1 MIVRC
6 RTVRKPGVQQTAGIK
21 VLNIK
26 PQPINGCFQKPQFYQ
41 RCEYTSLNW
50 ATSITIKFTLLYFDF
65 FICSLFCWF
74 VLNSMTNNKNISLYW
89 KCQLIGWSAASLYWG
104 FVGYIGSNFSFVLA
118 IIHFIG
124 DLVMYIGLTHLFR
137 NFSKSHRWHLLQP
150 GKLLIRIIPST
161 VLLGVVFMFM
171 TIGKTY
177 LVRYVFEEGLSESFS
192 HYFNSQWLITFV
204 TGVRLMAIWV
214 LAYYLYHYAQ
224 REINATRESARL
236 ALIAKDAQL
245 DNLSAQLNPHFFFNS
260 LNNIKA
266 LVLEDP
272 QAARRAIDLLS
283 ELLRTSL
290 YKRDAALIS
299 LKDEIELV
307 NDYLELEKIRFEKRL
322 NTTIEIDDGL
332 LQKQVPPLSI
342 QTLVENAIKH
352 GISQRKD
359 GGTVTVKVT
368 EENGFLQTEVYNP
381 GKLNGINAKGLG
393 LKNLSERL
401 QLQFNGRASFEL
413 ISTGENSILAT
424 IKIPVS

>member
-1 MIVRC
+1 MRDK
-6 RTVRKPGVQQTAGIK
+6 RR
-21 VLNIK
+21 
-26 PQPINGCFQKPQFYQ
+26 
-41 RCEYTSLNW
+41 
-50 ATSITIKFTLLYFDF
+50 
-65 FICSLFCWF
+65 
-74 VLNSMTNNKNISLYW
+74 ISLYW

-104 FVGYIGSNFSFVLA
+104 YVGYIGSNFSFLLA
-118 IIHFIG
+118 VIHFAG

-137 NFSKSHRWHLLQP
+137 TISRHYQWHLLQP

-161 VLLGVVFMFM
+161 LLLGAAFMVL

-177 LVRYVFEEGLSESFS
+177 LVRYIFEEDFAGSFS
-192 HYFNSQWLITFV
+192 DYFDLQWLATLA

-214 LAYYLYHYAQ
+214 LAYYLYQYAQ

-290 YKRDAALIS
+290 YKRDAALIT
-299 LKDEIELV
+299 LKDEVDLV

-322 NTTIEIDDGL
+322 TTSIEIDEQL

-352 GISQRKD
+352 GIARRKE
-359 GGTVTVKVT
+359 GGIVSVKVT
-368 EENGFLQTEVYNP
+368 AENGYLRTEVYNP
-381 GKLNGINAKGLG
+381 GNLNGITNTGLG
-393 LKNLSERL
+393 LKNLADRL
-401 QLQFNGRASFEL
+401 HLQFNGKASFEL
-413 ISTGENSILAT
+413 IAPDENSVLAT
-424 IKIPVS
+424 IKIPIS